1 MLASK
6 LKHIVVK
13 DCSFIDMDANLA
25 LHINSCFTNESV
37 FKISEHI
44 KKEEIPLLS
53 FDYARKQW
61 LIGRYIGEL
70 FFTYNK
76 QDYCFEVKPRFG
88 NAAILHLLEEIFK
101 VKLASNKADNS
112 LRNTQPNQLIKKL
125 ISLIWIKELSKA
137 NVHGLPKK
145 KINIKYVGNTIK
157 GKIDIRKS
165 IIPLYNEN
173 NIVSNKIEKT
183 TDVVIQSILHKAYH
197 LLCKEYFLTQNMLT
211 ENVKDVLKNT
221 SQNYNKNITASEYKK
236 IRYGAMY
243 IGYKNIV
250 DFSWEI
256 IQRKKNALLQKNANK
271 NTDALFLDMAEIWEN
286 YLIAV
291 FKKKYQT
298 QGWKVYSKKYYTYQN
313 QSFKRGLIPDII
325 LEKDNDVIVWDAKYK
340 NMEFGMFDYDR
351 ADFFQIHTY
360 GSFMES
366 QNKKVIGLGLLYP
379 FKNEINEH
387 QIKQN
392 FSKTLFDAGNN
403 STWFK
408 VDGITLPEKIDELI
422 VNRNNFINRIDDFM
436 TSKNS

>member
-1 MLASK
+1 
-6 LKHIVVK
+6 VVK

-37 FKISEHI
+37 FKISNDV

-53 FDYARKQW
+53 FDYVKKQW
-61 LIGRYIGEL
+61 LVGRYIGEL
-70 FFTYNK
+70 FFAFK
-76 QDYCFEVKPRFG
+76 GQDYCLEVTPRFG
-88 NAAILHLLEEIFK
+88 NATILNLLEEIFK
-101 VKLASNKADNS
+101 VKLATNSASNTLKNEQH
-112 LRNTQPNQLIKKL
+112 NHLIKKL

-145 KINIKYVGNTIK
+145 KININYVGNTVK

-173 NIVSNKIEKT
+173 KIVSNKIEKT
-183 TDVVIQSILHKAYH
+183 TDVVIQSILYKAYN

-211 ENVKDVLKNT
+211 ENVKDVLNTTNQNSSKNVT
-221 SQNYNKNITASEYKK
+221 TNEYEK

-286 YLIAV
+286 YLVAV

-298 QGWKVYSKKYYTYQN
+298 EGWKVYSKKYYAYQN

-325 LEKDNDVIVWDAKYK
+325 LEKDNEVIVWDAKYK

-387 QIKQN
+387 QIRQN

-408 VDGITLPEKIDELI
+408 VDGITLPEKNDELI
-422 VNRNNFINRIDDFM
+422 INRNNFIKRIDAFM
-436 TSKNS
+436 TAKNN